1 MVRGLLIPSGEDPIE
16 ERTVASLPDYREA
29 VGGWIEAIDLPD
41 VGITIYVNEEGLLR
55 QLPFNPRATFLW
67 WYHQA
72 EARQQTMLVG
82 NALVVGLPDRS
93 GESTDVPDAV
103 AELFLRPGLWRVEV
117 QTTDGRI
124 WFRNQMTYQ
133 DYWKALIGA
142 MVTLERWKPAIDVRI
157 VPVPWDEA
165 IGLPNSRPKL

>member
-1 MVRGLLIPSGEDPIE
+1 MVRGLLIPSGNDPIE
-16 ERTVASLPDYREA
+16 ERTLASLPDYQEA

-72 EARQQTMLVG
+72 AARQQTMLVG
-82 NALVVGLPDRS
+82 NAIVVGLPDQR
-93 GESTDVPDAV
+93 GESTDVPESV

-117 QTTDGRI
+117 QTTDGPI
-124 WFRNQMTYQ
+124 WFRSQMTYQ
-133 DYWKALIGA
+133 DYWEALVWA

-157 VPVPWDEA
+157 VPVPWDEVV
-165 IGLPNSRPKL
+165 GQQSSKPTS